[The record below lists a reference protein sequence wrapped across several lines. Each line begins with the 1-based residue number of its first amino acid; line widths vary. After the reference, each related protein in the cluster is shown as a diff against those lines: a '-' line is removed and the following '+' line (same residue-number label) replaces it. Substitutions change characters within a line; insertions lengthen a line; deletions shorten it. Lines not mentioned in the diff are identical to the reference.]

1 MELNHMNTIKEKSRP
16 ANKLKVGNDTPQF
29 HVRTDLIAGESV
41 DACTKNLDYW
51 RKQYYDKA
59 RKQLGK

>member
-1 MELNHMNTIKEKSRP
+1 MITMKENTTP
-16 ANKLKVGNDTPQF
+16 ANKLGVDNDTPQF

-41 DACTKNLDYW
+41 DACMNNLEYW

-59 RKQLGK
+59 RKQLNK

>member
-1 MELNHMNTIKEKSRP
+1 MNSMKENTGI
-16 ANKLKVGNDTPQF
+16 ANKLDVGNNIPQF

-41 DACTKNLDYW
+41 DACRKNLDYW

>member
-1 MELNHMNTIKEKSRP
+1 MNSIKENTKP
-16 ANKLKVGNDTPQF
+16 ANNLDLGNEPPQF
-29 HVRTDLIAGESV
+29 NVRTDLIAGESV
-41 DACTKNLDYW
+41 DACMNNLDYW

>member
-1 MELNHMNTIKEKSRP
+1 MELNHMITMKENTTP
-16 ANKLKVGNDTPQF
+16 ANKLGVDNDTPQF

-41 DACTKNLDYW
+41 DACMNNLDYW